1 MFNKKG
7 VIMKKEKFKK
17 LVAKLYAN
25 PELKERFI
33 KNPKEVLRDE
43 GITVADDVDLQIV
56 QDSDTVKHFV
66 LPNVKPGET
75 LDLEEIEQRVSKFL

>member
-1 MFNKKG
+1 MD
-7 VIMKKEKFKK
+7 KENFKK

-43 GITVADDVDLQIV
+43 GITVADNVDLQVV
-56 QDSDTVKHFV
+56 QDSETMKHFV
-66 LPNVKPGET
+66 LPYLKPGET
-75 LDLEEIEQRVSKFL
+75 LDLEDIEPRFSKAFI